1 MRSLCLAVSLWQHWD
16 LQQDSLVECG
26 GLPKGML
33 GTQDSEL
40 APTLL
45 APAHTSVVIRNVR
58 YRDTSF

>member
-40 APTLL
+40 APNS
-45 APAHTSVVIRNVR
+45 AGPSSHQCS
-58 YRDTSF
+58 DTEC